1 MATRPIARSTA
12 SHQGLNQIGLQRNK
26 HNGTLLSKVKQ
37 TPSIALLHAARAL
50 RRWVLACFV
59 GALLVAVASPLV
71 HARAME
77 WICSTAGMVKVYVQ
91 TDDGPVEM
99 GQTAMDCPLCMPHG
113 APLPPVAMQTLPQP
127 LPLGH
132 AVQAIPAARI
142 AAATAAPLP
151 ARGPPGFQHA

>member
-1 MATRPIARSTA
+1 M
-12 SHQGLNQIGLQRNK
+12 
-26 HNGTLLSKVKQ
+26 
-37 TPSIALLHAARAL
+37 LHTARAL

-59 GALLVAVASPLV
+59 GALLAAVASPLV

-113 APLPPVAMQTLPQP
+113 APPPVVAMQTLPQP

-151 ARGPPGFQHA
+151 ARGPPSFPHA